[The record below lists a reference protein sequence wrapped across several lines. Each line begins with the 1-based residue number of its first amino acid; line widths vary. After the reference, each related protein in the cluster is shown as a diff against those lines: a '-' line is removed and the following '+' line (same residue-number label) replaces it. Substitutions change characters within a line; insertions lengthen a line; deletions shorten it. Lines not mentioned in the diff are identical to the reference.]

1 MVVDEYGL
9 CPPHQVTLIAIG
21 SNLLTLGT
29 YPPDVQSSRNIFPYH
44 ADHIFTMDEH
54 VKIVPM
60 NYSEH
65 GYRGSGLPVFGLSG
79 VILQAGEHRNVRN
92 SIAF

>member
-9 CPPHQVTLIAIG
+9 CPPHQVTPVAIG
-21 SNLLTLGT
+21 SDLLTLGM

-54 VKIVPM
+54 AKIVPM

-79 VILQAGEHRNVRN
+79 VILQASEHRNERN